1 MVRGAVGSE
10 REVQDQWRPVV
21 GEKGKLTD
29 RDQSQ
34 PIFLL

>member
-1 MVRGAVGSE
+1 
-10 REVQDQWRPVV
+10 VQDQWRPVV